1 MGFSGVTQ
9 LMHRAPIFTLCWRNK
24 TSVLIEGEKKLHSFT
39 YTLVWSFSSRQF
51 HLSPPT
57 PAVEPVV
64 NEFYDENQ
72 FAVSTQIKIDNH
84 RDSSA
89 RSSVVHN
96 IWKIHVSLCHNR
108 IRAMI
113 IKFIWFPL
121 RLITNN
127 TRLFRLHEKTK
138 VLCMFHRLSSTMFFW
153 HFSYHYFLLRFL
165 LTIQHFCSMQS
176 TLVITFPLNVITCL
190 LNFYFNLFHF
200 ICVSFLG
207 LFALYDFW

>member
-1 MGFSGVTQ
+1 
-9 LMHRAPIFTLCWRNK
+9 MHRAPIFSLCWRNR

-39 YTLVWSFSSRQF
+39 NSLVWSFSSRQF
-51 HLSPPT
+51 HLSP
-57 PAVEPVV
+57 PVV

-96 IWKIHVSLCHNR
+96 IWKVHVSLCHNR
-108 IRAMI
+108 IRTMI

-127 TRLFRLHEKTK
+127 TRLFRLHKQTK
-138 VLCMFHRLSSTMFFW
+138 VAPPFVVDDVFLALFLPLFPATIPVDDDST
-153 HFSYHYFLLRFL
+153 FLLDAIN
-165 LTIQHFCSMQS
+165 TSN
-176 TLVITFPLNVITCL
+176 NVSIKCD
-190 LNFYFNLFHF
+190 NM
-200 ICVSFLG
+200 
-207 LFALYDFW
+207 FA